1 MTRRYRFEGTLTSV
15 TGLHVGSGQGDFS
28 TDARFVRTGDGR
40 PYIPGSSFKGALR
53 SAVERMAAS
62 LQGVGPGGMPLRTCL
77 LDGSSGLGDPNC
89 PTVHQGW
96 QTAFSQAREKGLSEL
111 DIERWLYQGV
121 APFQD
126 VTLCDTCRLF
136 GSPYVASK
144 VAVQDLYLQAPT
156 HTEVRH
162 GVGIDR
168 DTGTARAQIK
178 FDYETVPA
186 QVAFEFRLLAE
197 SLTRRELGLLCC
209 GLRQWEQGDVTLGGN
224 SSRGLGGCE
233 LTLTHITEMEL
244 GSATAW
250 LDRLLE
256 TRPEAAR
263 GTTVHDGAA
272 AVTTFMNSAIQA
284 LFQELGVT

>member
-1 MTRRYRFEGTLTSV
+1 MRRRYHFEGTLTTV
-15 TGLHVGSGQGDFS
+15 TGLHVGSGQGDFT
-28 TDARFVRTGDGR
+28 TDARFVRTGDGQ

-62 LQGVGPGGMPLRTCL
+62 LQGVGSDGKSLRTCL
-77 LDGSSGLGDPNC
+77 LDGSSGLGDGKC
-89 PTVHQGW
+89 PTVHREW
-96 QTAFSQAREKGLSEL
+96 QAAFSRAREGGLSEA
-111 DIERWLYQGV
+111 DIERRLYRG
-121 APFQD
+121 ADPFWD

-144 VAVQDLYLQAPT
+144 VAVRDLHLSAPT

-186 QVAFEFRLLAE
+186 QVAFSFHLVAE
-197 SLTRRELGLLCC
+197 ELSRRELGLLCC
-209 GLRQWEQGDVTLGGN
+209 GLRQLEQGDVPLGGN
-224 SSRGLGGCE
+224 SSRGLGGCQ
-233 LTLTHITEMEL
+233 LTLSRITETEL
-244 GSATAW
+244 DNAAAW

-256 TRPEAAR
+256 ESPEAAR
-263 GTTVHDGAA
+263 GMKVRDGAA
-272 AVTTFMNSAIQA
+272 VTEFVDGAIGH